1 MFEFSFFS
9 VFLCLFLIVVH
20 LLFTVAAVNRLKIL
34 VSENEVLRIGG
45 QAVGLLSLA
54 QSANQ
59 SFISSPMVR

>member
-34 VSENEVLRIGG
+34 VSENEPLRIGG